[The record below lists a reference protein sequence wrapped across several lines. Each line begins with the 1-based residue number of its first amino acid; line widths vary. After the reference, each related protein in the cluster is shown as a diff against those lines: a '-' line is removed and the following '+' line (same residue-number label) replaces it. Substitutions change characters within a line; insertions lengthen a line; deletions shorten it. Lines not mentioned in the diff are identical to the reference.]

1 MNQSKLFFALCM
13 MLAVI
18 LVPVWSVAAPAPS
31 LAIDKDGILLQANL
45 PEGQK
50 NVLKVSVPPVYGWF
64 SEEYNPST
72 GYTWR
77 FIPDKSGVYKLVK
90 QFTLQSTIVN
100 MDNKPLVG
108 LPAKTIWVFQA
119 IKAGKGVATFAQY
132 APGKKT
138 PARTEKVVILVK

>member
-1 MNQSKLFFALCM
+1 MNRCKLFLVLSMAL
-13 MLAVI
+13 AII
-18 LVPVWSVAAPAPS
+18 LIPVLSIAAPAPS
-31 LAIDKDGILLQANL
+31 LPIDKNGILLQANL

-50 NVLKVSVPPVYGWF
+50 NVLKLSSPPVYGWF

-77 FIPDKSGVYKLVK
+77 FTPDKSGVYKMVK

-100 MDNKPLVG
+100 MDNNPLVG

-119 IKAGKGVATFAQY
+119 VKAGKGVATFSQY
-132 APGKKT
+132 APGKKA
-138 PARTEKVVILVK
+138 PVRTETVVILVK